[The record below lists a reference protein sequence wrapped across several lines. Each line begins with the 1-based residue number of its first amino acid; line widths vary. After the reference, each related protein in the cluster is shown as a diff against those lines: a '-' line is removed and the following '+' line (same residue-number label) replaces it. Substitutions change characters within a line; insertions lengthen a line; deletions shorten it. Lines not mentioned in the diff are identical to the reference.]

1 MKIITKFNIGDTIY
15 IIYSNNEDMW
25 CIKEVIILG
34 IKIFITEEEKMGIRY
49 DTQATRENTWINGAY
64 EELCFSSIPE
74 AQKECERRNAN
85 KI

>member
-1 MKIITKFNIGDTIY
+1 MEIRTKFNVGDTIY

-34 IKIFITEEEKMGIRY
+34 IKIFIEEREINIRY

-64 EELCFSSIPE
+64 EELCFSSISE

>member
-1 MKIITKFNIGDTIY
+1 MEIKTKFNAGDTIY

-25 CIKEVIILG
+25 CIKEVIILK
-34 IKIFITEEEKMGIRY
+34 IKIYINEKNEIEIRY

-64 EELCFSSIPE
+64 EELCFSSLEE